1 MKSTQILAVAAAS
14 ALLAGAASAQGLPD
28 KLKFGLLSSVTGPNA
43 PANVAL
49 NIATRLAVKE
59 INESGGVAGKTI
71 DLVSADDGS
80 DPTQSVNEARR
91 LVQLEKSHVMIGPF
105 TTQGALATA
114 PIYTEAKILSM
125 INSGSSAYTPK
136 ASPYGFSDYF
146 SSEGYAKAMV
156 NHVADVLKVKKVA
169 IIADN
174 SGQSKGVVAD
184 YKKFIAARGLTL
196 VAEEEHQFKATDV
209 LPQVLSIRRSGAE
222 TLIQQSGIGEDGGL
236 TFKTMRENNINIPI
250 VSSVAAVLVSSVLRT
265 AGNDIFKDGSITGL
279 TFKAFT
285 QCAADPVGSAPFAK
299 FLDRAKAFEP
309 RNFEQLNI
317 YAMSIMY
324 DGVRLAKAAL
334 EATKSVDGPTLAD
347 WIVANSR
354 GVPAISGTFA
364 PTKEVNF
371 LFGSESVT
379 LVPRPDLRR
388 ADGLMQRAGC

>member
-1 MKSTQILAVAAAS
+1 MKIRTVSLAVLATALISAS
-14 ALLAGAASAQGLPD
+14 ATAQTLPD
-28 KLKFGLLSSVTGPNA
+28 RLKFGLLSSVSGPNA
-43 PANVAL
+43 PANTAL
-49 NIATRLAVKE
+49 NLATRLAVKE
-59 INESGGVAGKTI
+59 INEAGGIGGKPV
-71 DLVSADDGS
+71 DLVAADDGS

-91 LVQLEKSHVMIGPF
+91 LVQLEKVHVMIGPF

-114 PIYTEAKILSM
+114 PIYTEARLLSM
-125 INSGSSAYTPK
+125 INSGSSAFTPQ

-156 NHVADVLKVKKVA
+156 DHAADVLKVKKVA

-184 YKKFIAARGLTL
+184 YKKFITARGLTL

-209 LPQVLSIRRSGAE
+209 LPQVLNIRRSGAE
-222 TLIQQSGIGEDGGL
+222 ALIQQSGIGEDGGL
-236 TFKTMRENNINIPI
+236 IFKTMRENGIRIPI

-265 AGNDIFKDGSITGL
+265 GGNDIFADNSITGL

-285 QCAADPVGSAPFAK
+285 YCGSEAAGTAPFAK
-299 FLDRAKAFEP
+299 FLDRAKSFEP

-324 DGVRLAKAAL
+324 DGVQLAKAAL
-334 EATKSVDGPTLAD
+334 EATKSTDGPTLAS

-354 GVPAISGTFA
+354 GVPAVSGTFA

-371 LFGSESVT
+371 LFGAESVT

-388 ADGLMQRAGC
+388 TDGMMQRAGC